1 MCSAAMLW
9 LRGSVGWYMLRTY
22 KRALS
27 LVGVLCLSFELA
39 FNFTSSEIANCCD
52 GSLKCCDAENFK
64 TALYNR
70 TIALHL
76 IGSNQM
82 L

>member
-1 MCSAAMLW
+1 MQCYDAVAARLSWMVHFENLQ
-9 LRGSVGWYMLRTY
+9 
-22 KRALS
+22 RALS

-39 FNFTSSEIANCCD
+39 LNFTSSEIANFCD
-52 GSLKCCDAENFK
+52 GLLKCFNAENFK
-64 TALYNR
+64 TALYNH
-70 TIALHL
+70 TIALQL

>member
-1 MCSAAMLW
+1 MQCYDAVAARLSWMVHVENLQ
-9 LRGSVGWYMLRTY
+9 
-22 KRALS
+22 RALS
-27 LVGVLCLSFELA
+27 LVGVLCLSIELA

-52 GSLKCCDAENFK
+52 GSLKCCEAENFK
-64 TALYNR
+64 TALYDR
-70 TIALHL
+70 TMALHL